1 MHFAVTIKH
10 ENDIGELREL
20 ILRIRGVLG
29 KESFTVLE
37 APEDMNYPYPL
48 PVVTISEQ
56 ENRRRLYGEEAV
68 KELRSLAY
76 SR

>member
-10 ENDIGELREL
+10 GNDIGELREL
-20 ILRIRGVLG
+20 ILRIRSVLS

-48 PVVTISEQ
+48 PVVTISGE

-68 KELRSLAY
+68 KELRNLAY